1 MPPEPR
7 RSDATRAAILEAAQ
21 EHFASVG
28 YGKATIRAI
37 AGTAGIDPSLVM
49 RYYGNKGKLFAAA
62 ANFDLCLPE
71 LSAVS
76 HEELGTVIVQHFLER
91 WEVDDTM
98 VALLRAAVSNEE
110 ARLRMVE
117 IFTDQSL
124 PAFEELLTDH
134 AAERAALIGGQMI
147 GFAVCRYILRLSP
160 VIEMTHQDIVNWMA
174 PIVQQYIDTPAP

>member
-1 MPPEPR
+1 M
-7 RSDATRAAILEAAQ
+7 
-21 EHFASVG
+21 
-28 YGKATIRAI
+28 
-37 AGTAGIDPSLVM
+37 
-49 RYYGNKGKLFAAA
+49 
-62 ANFDLCLPE
+62 
-71 LSAVS
+71 
-76 HEELGTVIVQHFLER
+76 
-91 WEVDDTM
+91 
-98 VALLRAAVSNEE
+98 SNEE